1 MSRIAAF
8 WKPSL
13 ASTGIPGALGA
24 PDAPGAS
31 PTPLVGHR
39 LIAARL
45 LWLGVVLLCD
55 GLLVASLP
63 QRYTALL
70 HPTAPGVH
78 TSLLHLGLSTAFY
91 AAYHLTL
98 EIIPALGFLAMAL
111 VIYVRR
117 SDEWPAIFVSLVLVA
132 FGAALPGTMYTLV
145 ADQPIWGAP
154 YPVLEGLGWFL
165 LLVFAYLFPDGRF
178 APRWIGWLT
187 PVWAAWVV
195 GFFALAPVLAPRGT
209 WLVALTFVLW
219 IGWFGTGVL
228 AQTYR
233 YLWTATPM
241 QRQQTKWVVLG
252 LVGAL
257 LGVAL
262 AAIPSIAALSA
273 RQAGQQGLLYQLAA
287 TAVMSL
293 SALCIPLSL
302 GIAILRHRLFDIDVL
317 INRALVYGSLTV
329 LLAAVYF
336 AVVVGLQSLATAL
349 TRQTT
354 PQPVIVVASTLLIAA
369 LFNPLR
375 HRIQATID
383 RRFFRRKYD
392 AARTLERLAAAL
404 RRESDLDALSGQV
417 LVVVQETM
425 QPTHISLWLAP
436 PRQPREV
443 ALDMS
448 PLTSASEWSLG

>member
-8 WKPSL
+8 WKPPL
-13 ASTGIPGALGA
+13 ASTGIPGA

-39 LIAARL
+39 LMAARL
-45 LWLGVVLLCD
+45 LWLGVVLLCE

-63 QRYTALL
+63 QRYAVLL
-70 HPTAPGVH
+70 HPTAPGVRA
-78 TSLLHLGLSTAFY
+78 SLLHLGFSTAFY
-91 AAYHLTL
+91 AAYHLAL

-252 LVGAL
+252 LSLIDPGHPSLLHIPHKPLESRSSLVKISSSSPNEPMRATHLGRVPAL
-257 LGVAL
+257 YR
-262 AAIPSIAALSA
+262 STRNLSA
-273 RQAGQQGLLYQLAA
+273 ESVILFCSK
-287 TAVMSL
+287 VMS
-293 SALCIPLSL
+293 
-302 GIAILRHRLFDIDVL
+302 
-317 INRALVYGSLTV
+317 
-329 LLAAVYF
+329 
-336 AVVVGLQSLATAL
+336 
-349 TRQTT
+349 
-354 PQPVIVVASTLLIAA
+354 ST
-369 LFNPLR
+369 
-375 HRIQATID
+375 
-383 RRFFRRKYD
+383 
-392 AARTLERLAAAL
+392 AAA
-404 RRESDLDALSGQV
+404 A
-417 LVVVQETM
+417 
-425 QPTHISLWLAP
+425 A
-436 PRQPREV
+436 
-443 ALDMS
+443 
-448 PLTSASEWSLG
+448 

>member
-1 MSRIAAF
+1 
-8 WKPSL
+8 
-13 ASTGIPGALGA
+13 
-24 PDAPGAS
+24 
-31 PTPLVGHR
+31 
-39 LIAARL
+39 
-45 LWLGVVLLCD
+45 
-55 GLLVASLP
+55 
-63 QRYTALL
+63 
-70 HPTAPGVH
+70 
-78 TSLLHLGLSTAFY
+78 
-91 AAYHLTL
+91 
-98 EIIPALGFLAMAL
+98 
-111 VIYVRR
+111 
-117 SDEWPAIFVSLVLVA
+117 
-132 FGAALPGTMYTLV
+132 
-145 ADQPIWGAP
+145 
-154 YPVLEGLGWFL
+154 
-165 LLVFAYLFPDGRF
+165 LLVFAYLVPDGRF

-252 LVGAL
+252 FVGAL

-262 AAIPSIAALSA
+262 ATLPSIAALSA

-349 TRQTT
+349 THQTT

-383 RRFFRRKYD
+383 RRFYRRKYD
-392 AARTLERLAAAL
+392 AARTLEALAAAL
-404 RRESDLDALSGQV
+404 RGESDLDALSGQV
-417 LVVVQETM
+417 LVVVQETI
-425 QPTHISLWLAP
+425 QPTHVSLWLAP
-436 PRQPREV
+436 PRQLREM
-443 ALDMS
+443 ALDTP
-448 PLTSASEWSLG
+448 PLTSASERSLG